1 MVAPADRH
9 DAAGGTRP
17 RVSVV
22 IPARDE
28 ARHIEACIRSI
39 LAQSIEGGL
48 EVIVADGRSTDRTV
62 EVARAAGATVVP
74 NEAITTPAGL
84 NAALASAGG
93 EIVIRF
99 DAHAEMPPGY
109 VRACVRALVE
119 EQGAAS
125 VGGWRETSADGAWG
139 TATAAAL
146 SSRFGVGNPRLWRR
160 PQDGSPRLDVDTVA
174 LGCWWA
180 HELRE
185 VGGWDP
191 RFRRNQDFELNYR
204 LRRRGGRVVFD
215 PAIWSTYHPRESLRA
230 LARQYWDYGRYKAL
244 LLKRAP
250 RSLRPRQLAP
260 VILLATGI
268 AALTRSRLARPARGG
283 LGLYGAVLA
292 AVAARSSTWRTVPV
306 LATMHWAWAVGLAT
320 GLLKSPR
327 ESFNR

>member
-9 DAAGGTRP
+9 DADGGARP

-48 EVIVADGRSTDRTV
+48 EVIVADGRSTDGTG

-74 NEAITTPAGL
+74 NEAMNTPTGL

-93 EIVIRF
+93 EIVVRF

-119 EQGAAS
+119 ERGAAA

-139 TATAAAL
+139 RATAAAL

-160 PQDGSPRLDVDTVA
+160 PQDGCPRVDVDTVA

-180 HELRE
+180 DDLRE
-185 VGGWDP
+185 VGGWDL

-204 LRRRGGRVVFD
+204 LRRRGGRIVFD
-215 PAIWSTYHPRESLRA
+215 PAIWSIYHPRESLGA

-260 VILLATGI
+260 VVLLATGV
-268 AALTRSRLARPARGG
+268 AALIPSRVGRPARGG
-283 LGLYGAVLA
+283 LALYGAVLA
-292 AVAARSSTWRTVPV
+292 AVAGRSSTWRTVPV
-306 LATMHWAWAVGLAT
+306 LATMHWAWALGLVA
-320 GLLKSPR
+320 GLLTSPR
-327 ESFNR
+327 QASKR